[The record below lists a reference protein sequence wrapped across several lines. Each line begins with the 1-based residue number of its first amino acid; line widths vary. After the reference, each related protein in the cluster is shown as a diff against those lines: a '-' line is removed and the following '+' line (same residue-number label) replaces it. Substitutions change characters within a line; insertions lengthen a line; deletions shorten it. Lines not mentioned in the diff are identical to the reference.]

1 MIDRTKFAVR
11 QAHGAPGACIDFGIP
26 RLTSLSTESVNPQ
39 YCPAHNPA
47 VVMAEVDIEHAS
59 NMPSAIESP
68 PAPASPSSPP
78 PATSTD
84 LTTTNNTKDLAA
96 DAKTT
101 DGDVKKTKKI
111 VRKKR
116 RPARP
121 QVDPSTM
128 KSEPPPQTGT
138 IFNIWYNKW
147 SGGDR
152 EDKYLSKTAAA
163 GRCNVAKDSGYTRA
177 DKVTGS
183 YFCLFFA
190 KGLCPRGQDCEYLH
204 RLPGI
209 FDTFNP
215 NVDCFGR
222 DKHSDYRDDMGG
234 VGSFMRQNRTLYV
247 GRIHV
252 TDDIEEVVAR
262 HFAEWGQIDRIR
274 CLTARGVGFV
284 TYTNEANSQ
293 FAKEAMA
300 HQSLD
305 HEEILNVRWATM
317 DPNPMAQKR
326 EARKIEEQAAEAVRR
341 ALPEEFVKEIEG
353 DAGARKRKRIE
364 GGFGLEGY
372 EAPDDVWYARN
383 RALENGEIGAG
394 LVEEAWEGGAL
405 PMGSG
410 RENGAREEYGILSSS
425 TLAALQ
431 QHSSGNGVKG
441 IVTTTSTKAPA
452 GPLVGY
458 GSDDDSD

>member
-1 MIDRTKFAVR
+1 
-11 QAHGAPGACIDFGIP
+11 
-26 RLTSLSTESVNPQ
+26 
-39 YCPAHNPA
+39 
-47 VVMAEVDIEHAS
+47 MAESEISVMNLS
-59 NMPSAIESP
+59 SAPSP
-68 PAPASPSSPP
+68 PQSI
-78 PATSTD
+78 STD
-84 LTTTNNTKDLAA
+84 LMTMSQ
-96 DAKTT
+96 TT
-101 DGDVKKTKKI
+101 DMAPNPDTADPEHKKTKKI
-111 VRKKR
+111 IRKKR

-163 GRCNVAKDSGYTRA
+163 GRCNIAKDSGYTRG
-177 DKVTGS
+177 DKVVGS

-190 KGLCPRGQDCEYLH
+190 KGLCPRGQECEYLH
-204 RLPGI
+204 RLPGL

-274 CLTARGVGFV
+274 VLTARGVAFV

-305 HEEILNVRWATM
+305 HNEILNVRWATV

-341 ALPEEFVKEIEG
+341 ALPDEFVREIEG
-353 DAGARKRKRIE
+353 RDPDAKKRKKIE

-372 EAPDDVWYARN
+372 EAPDQVWYARS
-383 RALENGEIGAG
+383 RELEAPAGQGEAIQGEERYF
-394 LVEEAWEGGAL
+394 VEGDSVEKDEGV
-405 PMGSG
+405 GS
-410 RENGAREEYGILSSS
+410 EKSILSSS
-425 TLAALQ
+425 VLAALQ
-431 QHSSGNGVKG
+431 KQASSNGGNVRTAAPPSG
-441 IVTTTSTKAPA
+441 PA
-452 GPLVGY
+452 GPLVAY
-458 GSDDDSD
+458 ESDDDSD

>member
-1 MIDRTKFAVR
+1 MSQV
-11 QAHGAPGACIDFGIP
+11 
-26 RLTSLSTESVNPQ
+26 ESSVP
-39 YCPAHNPA
+39 P
-47 VVMAEVDIEHAS
+47 S
-59 NMPSAIESP
+59 MPSRIDSA
-68 PAPASPSSPP
+68 PSSPGP
-78 PATSTD
+78 QVQELS
-84 LTTTNNTKDLAA
+84 LTTTNNASNLVPSSNPTEE
-96 DAKTT
+96 
-101 DGDVKKTKKI
+101 DGALKPRKTKTVI
-111 VRKKR
+111 RKKR

-152 EDKYLSKTAAA
+152 EDKYLSKTAAP
-163 GRCNVAKDSGYTRA
+163 GRCNIALDSGYTRA
-177 DKVTGS
+177 DKVPGS

-190 KGLCPRGQDCEYLH
+190 KGLCPRGHECEYLH
-204 RLPGI
+204 RLPGLH
-209 FDTFNP
+209 DLFNP

-262 HFAEWGQIDRIR
+262 HFAEWGQIDRTR
-274 CLTARGVGFV
+274 VLTSRGVAFV

-300 HQSLD
+300 HQALD
-305 HEEILNVRWATM
+305 HSEVLNVRWATV

-341 ALPEEFVKEIEG
+341 ALPAEFVAEIEG
-353 DAGARKRKRIE
+353 RDPDVKRRKRIE

-372 EAPDDVWYARN
+372 EAPDEIWYARS
-383 RALENGEIGAG
+383 RAIEAGGDGGSSVAEEQYLITDKSASNFSSSSSIGLG
-394 LVEEAWEGGAL
+394 VGVGG
-405 PMGSG
+405 GG
-410 RENGAREEYGILSSS
+410 GGGGILSNTTLQALEQKRSILS
-425 TLAALQ
+425 TA
-431 QHSSGNGVKG
+431 V
-441 IVTTTSTKAPA
+441 STAVAPA
-452 GPLVGY
+452 GPLVDY
-458 GSDDDSD
+458 GSDDDE

>member
-1 MIDRTKFAVR
+1 
-11 QAHGAPGACIDFGIP
+11 
-26 RLTSLSTESVNPQ
+26 
-39 YCPAHNPA
+39 
-47 VVMAEVDIEHAS
+47 MAEVETPRVQAAADTAAQ
-59 NMPSAIESP
+59 PLPSP
-68 PAPASPSSPP
+68 PADA
-78 PATSTD
+78 STD
-84 LTTTNNTKDLAA
+84 LTVTSKNGEVATAEQIG
-96 DAKTT
+96 
-101 DGDVKKTKKI
+101 DGEQKKTKKI
-111 VRKKR
+111 IRKKR

-121 QVDPSTM
+121 QVDPATM

-152 EDKYLSKTAAA
+152 EDKYLSKTHAV
-163 GRCNVAKDSGYTRA
+163 GRCNIAKDTGYTRA
-177 DKVTGS
+177 DKVPGS

-190 KGLCPRGQDCEYLH
+190 RGICPRGQDCEYLH
-204 RLPGI
+204 RLPTI

-215 NVDCFGR
+215 NIDCFGR

-234 VGSFMRQNRTLYV
+234 VGSFMRQNRTLYI

-252 TDDIEEVVAR
+252 TDDIEEIVAR
-262 HFAEWGQIDRIR
+262 HSQEWGQIDRIR
-274 CLTARGVGFV
+274 CLTARGVAFV
-284 TYTNEANSQ
+284 TYSNEANAQ

-317 DPNPMAQKR
+317 DPNPQAQKR
-326 EARKIEEQAAEAVRR
+326 EARAIEEQAAEAVRR

-353 DAGARKRKRIE
+353 DPEARKRKKIE
-364 GGFGLEGY
+364 GGYGLEGY
-372 EAPDDVWYARN
+372 EAPDEIWYAQS
-383 RALENGEIGAG
+383 RAIADGKTSNGNYQTDDPPQKLINAEPATPAG
-394 LVEEAWEGGAL
+394 SEPGGIFDA
-405 PMGSG
+405 
-410 RENGAREEYGILSSS
+410 S

-431 QHSSGNGVKG
+431 RQG
-441 IVTTTSTKAPA
+441 TSKTSIAASRPPAPKSTG

>member
-1 MIDRTKFAVR
+1 MIAEVVSST
-11 QAHGAPGACIDFGIP
+11 IP
-26 RLTSLSTESVNPQ
+26 AMPPTLQPSPDSPETSAIPTSTELILNENGEP
-39 YCPAHNPA
+39 
-47 VVMAEVDIEHAS
+47 E
-59 NMPSAIESP
+59 
-68 PAPASPSSPP
+68 
-78 PATSTD
+78 
-84 LTTTNNTKDLAA
+84 
-96 DAKTT
+96 
-101 DGDVKKTKKI
+101 VKKTKKI
-111 VRKKR
+111 IRKKR

-152 EDKYLSKTAAA
+152 EDKYLSKTPAA

-177 DKVTGS
+177 DKTPGS

-204 RLPGI
+204 RLPGL

-262 HFAEWGQIDRIR
+262 HFAEWGQVDRIR
-274 CLTARGVGFV
+274 VLTARGVAFV

-305 HEEILNVRWATM
+305 HEEILNVRWATL
-317 DPNPMAQKR
+317 DPNPAAQKR
-326 EARKIEEQAAEAVRR
+326 EARMIEEQAAEAVRR
-341 ALPEEFVKEIEG
+341 ALPEEFVRELEE
-353 DAGARKRKRIE
+353 GARGRGGGESSKRRRLE

-372 EAPDDVWYARN
+372 MAPDEIWYSKN
-383 RALENGEIGAG
+383 RALEGGTGES
-394 LVEEAWEGGAL
+394 LEEQQRQMLEQADRVA
-405 PMGSG
+405 
-410 RENGAREEYGILSSS
+410 EEDKQILSNE

-431 QHSSGNGVKG
+431 KENGGKG
-441 IVTTTSTKAPA
+441 FATAKPAAAPV

-458 GSDDDSD
+458 DSDDDDD